1 MSKSFLI
8 TAQEI
13 AEELGVSESMAYKWI
28 RRWNDEL
35 EKQGYMTMAGRV
47 SRQYYH
53 EKIYGLEKEEG

>member
-47 SRQYYH
+47 SRQYYR
-53 EKIYGLEKEEG
+53 EKIYGLGKEEK